1 MRCTSGAGAL
11 RGDGNCRR
19 SYSATAPPASNRARQ
34 RRTLRGSRPRMSAAC
49 SHVRVP
55 LNARMMTSCRFM
67 ARSTAAAANTI
78 GTSRDAYGCTAHRSQ
93 SGHFT
98 CSRERTDHVLPTV
111 CRNDLALC
119 EVIGYLA
126 GHGQMAWDPSS
137 DIPVRGSHAPRVG
150 AGESRAEAATR
161 RVESASAT
169 AAADGDG
176 PDLLDRGGETLEELA
191 EFLAGG
197 AARDRGAV
205 APPGLQAL
213 LGMEE
218 STPMGS
224 ARDWEGPAGSDTA
237 DEPRQ
242 SPLGCTKNPRRAVEA
257 RPNGLAGD
265 GFEVHGPASE
275 DAVAGVVDIFE
286 EPRPGSDRVGFLHD
300 AHRDLSSPVRA
311 RDTDPQ
317 PAPAGASQCHGA
329 SDCGMDGAPTARGV
343 RAGGGAPVS
352 HSGPR
357 PSLWRAIFAS
367 GQDVG
372 HPGDGHRAPLAVAK
386 RVCRAGDWLDST
398 GMP

>member
-1 MRCTSGAGAL
+1 
-11 RGDGNCRR
+11 
-19 SYSATAPPASNRARQ
+19 
-34 RRTLRGSRPRMSAAC
+34 
-49 SHVRVP
+49 
-55 LNARMMTSCRFM
+55 M
-67 ARSTAAAANTI
+67 ARNPLWDT
-78 GTSRDAYGCTAHRSQ
+78 
-93 SGHFT
+93 
-98 CSRERTDHVLPTV
+98 EK
-111 CRNDLALC
+111 LC
-119 EVIGYLA
+119 
-126 GHGQMAWDPSS
+126 
-137 DIPVRGSHAPRVG
+137 SHAPRVG
-150 AGESRAEAATR
+150 AGEPGAAATTR
-161 RVESASAT
+161 RVEGAPAT
-169 AAADGDG
+169 ASADGDG
-176 PDLLDRGGETLEELA
+176 PDLLGSTVEVVDELA
-191 EFLAGG
+191 GFG
-197 AARDRGAV
+197 ARGTARDRGRL
-205 APPGLQAL
+205 APAWIQML
-213 LGMEE
+213 LGVEE
-218 STPMGS
+218 SAPTRS
-224 ARDWEGPAGSDTA
+224 AQAWDRAPRSDSA

-275 DAVAGVVDIFE
+275 AAVAGVADIFE
-286 EPRPGSDRVGFLHD
+286 EPRPGSDRVGFLHG

-317 PAPAGASQCHGA
+317 QAPAGASQCHGA

-352 HSGPR
+352 HSGQR